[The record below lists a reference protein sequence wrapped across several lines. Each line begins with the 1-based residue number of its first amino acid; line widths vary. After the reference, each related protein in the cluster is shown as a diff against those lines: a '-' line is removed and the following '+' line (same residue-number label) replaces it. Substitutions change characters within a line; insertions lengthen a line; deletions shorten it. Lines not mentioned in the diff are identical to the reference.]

1 VQLIHTVL
9 RKAPQQA
16 VSDEILPRNVCQAF
30 SEIPSNIRHKH
41 RATSPLMIQEKK
53 HTASLPCRELAGAQG
68 LVYQNCISICLLS
81 TSRQSSVTLPSA
93 KRAKTITDHVV
104 CWPVGR

>member
-30 SEIPSNIRHKH
+30 SEIHSNIRHKH
-41 RATSPLMIQEKK
+41 RATSLLMIQEKK

-68 LVYQNCISICLLS
+68 LVYQNCVSICLLS

-93 KRAKTITDHVV
+93 KRAKTIADHVV